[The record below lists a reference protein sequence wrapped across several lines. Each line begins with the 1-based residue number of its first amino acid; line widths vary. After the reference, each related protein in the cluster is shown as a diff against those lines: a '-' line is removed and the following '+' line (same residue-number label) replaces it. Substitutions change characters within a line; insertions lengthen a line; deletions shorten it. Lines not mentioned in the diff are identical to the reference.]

1 MDIKTHSGQVS
12 ELKVMA
18 DLAAREYHIFNQ
30 ISGKAPFDIIAY
42 KDNVLK
48 RISIKSTTRDCNT
61 VGKYPIELRRV
72 RSNKTSNNI
81 YKIEEDEFDILA
93 VYIFKEDKI
102 VYLPIETVVG
112 KGMINIKLEDCQSGL
127 L

>member
-18 DLAAREYHIFNQ
+18 DLAAKGYHIFNQ

-48 RISIKSTTRDCNT
+48 RISIKSTTKDSNT
-61 VGKYPIELRRV
+61 IGKYLIELRRV
-72 RSNKTSNNI
+72 RSNKTTNSI
-81 YKIEEDEFDILA
+81 YKIEDNEFDILA

-102 VYLPIETVVG
+102 IYLPISAVIG
-112 KGMINIKLEDCQSGL
+112 KGMISIKMEDCQSGL

>member
-1 MDIKTHSGQVS
+1 MDIKTQSGQVS

-18 DLAAREYHIFNQ
+18 DLAARGYHIFNQ

-48 RISIKSTTRDCNT
+48 RISIKSTIRDCNT

-81 YKIEEDEFDILA
+81 YKIEEGEFDILA
-93 VYIFKEDKI
+93 VYIFKKDKI
-102 VYLPIETVVG
+102 IYLPIESVIG

>member
-18 DLAAREYHIFNQ
+18 DLAAKGYHIFNQ
-30 ISGKAPFDIIAY
+30 ISGKAPFDIIVY

-48 RISIKSTTRDCNT
+48 RISVKSTIRDCNT
-61 VGKYPIELRRV
+61 IGKYPIELKRV
-72 RSNKTSNNI
+72 RSNKTANTI
-81 YKIEEDEFDILA
+81 HKIEEDEFDILA
-93 VYIFKEDKI
+93 VYIFKEDKVI
-102 VYLPIETVVG
+102 YLPIESVLG
-112 KGMINIKLEDCQSGL
+112 KGMISLGLENCQSGL

>member
-1 MDIKTHSGQVS
+1 MYIKTHSGQVS

-18 DLAAREYHIFNQ
+18 DLAVKGYHIFNQ

-42 KDNVLK
+42 KDGVLK
-48 RISIKSTTRDCNT
+48 RISIKSTTKQPNT
-61 VGKYPIELRRV
+61 IGKYAIELRRI

-81 YKIEEDEFDILA
+81 YKIEENEFDILA

-102 VYLPIETVVG
+102 IYLPIEIVLG
-112 KGMINIKLEDCQSGL
+112 KGMINISIENCQSGL